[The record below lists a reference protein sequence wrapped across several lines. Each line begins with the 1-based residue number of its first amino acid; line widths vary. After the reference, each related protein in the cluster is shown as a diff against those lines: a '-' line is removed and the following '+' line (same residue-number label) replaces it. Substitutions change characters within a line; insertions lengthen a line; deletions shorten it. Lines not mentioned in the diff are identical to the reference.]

1 MSELIVPLTGAL
13 VASGIAALVA
23 PRLGVSRTPLLIASG
38 LLLSLSPVEA
48 SNLTEVAVLSGLFVV
63 FTAAS
68 RTFPQRFSGGTLS
81 DGIFASVIR
90 TGVLIPAGAILGFS
104 VGLGFQESVFI
115 GLLAGAMS
123 TAETVELM
131 ERRAER
137 GLVHSR
143 ISEVSSLGEDLFA
156 VAALGFLSNQVFGA
170 LTAVTLSVGFLGVR
184 GRFDRLIS
192 GIGDS
197 EQVDVFLGVSLL
209 LLSVVLSSEL
219 KAGAAAGALAAG
231 LLISRYPEDVEIL
244 ESLKPLETFFSAVFF
259 VSIGAATEPTLLA
272 VLVGCVVAI
281 FVSVAGPALSFA
293 SLRLRGRNLHQ
304 SFLAALELGSVSEVV
319 LVGGLLVLGSGGLVL
334 SASVIAALGAS
345 AVSSYTLRRSSRIY
359 SYLVEYFGPVER
371 NEVDA
376 SSHTIILGYGEIGE
390 AVAEAVEDPVIID
403 NDPDRYEEASRS
415 YRSVFGDARDPS
427 VWEAASIHGAE
438 AVVST
443 VDKDSVA
450 ELVAG
455 KSGSARY
462 FVLTGTSREARE
474 LGTEVA
480 ATEEQLSADR
490 AAKVL
495 EEGLDN
501 GFGDLRRELRNR
513 LSGDEADTT

>member
-1 MSELIVPLTGAL
+1 MSELIVPLTGVL
-13 VASGIAALVA
+13 VASGVAALVA

-38 LLLSLSPVEA
+38 LLLGWSPMKV
-48 SNLTEVAVLSGLFVV
+48 SGLTDVAVLSGLFVV

-68 RTFPQRFSGGTLS
+68 RTFPQRFSRGTLS
-81 DGIFASVIR
+81 DGVFASVIR
-90 TGVLIPAGAILGFS
+90 TGVLIPAGATLGFS
-104 VGLGFQESVFI
+104 AGLGFQESVFI

-131 ERRAER
+131 EQRAER

-170 LTAVTLSVGFLGVR
+170 LTAVTLSIGFLGVR

-219 KAGAAAGALAAG
+219 EAGAAAGALAAG
-231 LLISRYPEDVEIL
+231 LLVSRYPEDVEIL

-259 VSIGAATEPTLLA
+259 VSIGAAVTPTLFA
-272 VLVGCVVAI
+272 VLVGCVLAI
-281 FVSVAGPALSFA
+281 LVSVAGPALSFA

-304 SFLAALELGSVSEVV
+304 SFLAALELGSVSEIV
-319 LVGGLLVLGSGGLVL
+319 LLGGLLVVGSDKPVL
-334 SASVIAALGAS
+334 SASVIAVLGAS
-345 AVSSYTLRRSSRIY
+345 TISSYASRRSSRIY

-371 NEVDA
+371 NEIDA
-376 SSHTIILGYGEIGE
+376 SGHTIVLGYGEIGE
-390 AVAEAVEDPVIID
+390 AVAETVEESVVID
-403 NDPDRYEEASRS
+403 NDPERYREASRN

-427 VWEAASIHGAE
+427 VWKAASISEAE

-450 ELVAG
+450 ELVARKG
-455 KSGSARY
+455 GSARC
-462 FVLTGTSREARE
+462 FVLTGSAAVSRGLE
-474 LGTEVA
+474 TEVA

-501 GFGDLRRELRNR
+501 GFGDLRTELRDR
-513 LSGDEADTT
+513 LSSDGAGTT